1 MFLDRLRMIKVVNK
15 QYKDMPGHPNAET
28 QEGSE
33 PEYILCSFVKLKK
46 GALTSNRSVQL
57 TMC

>member
-15 QYKDMPGHPNAET
+15 QYKDMPRHPNAET

-33 PEYILCSFVKLKK
+33 PEYILCEVEE
-46 GALTSNRSVQL
+46 GGIDQ
-57 TMC
+57 